1 MEKRRININ
10 TAITIITFVGSVIGI
25 WRAVELKA
33 FAIEQE
39 QKEMRKKLTEHDA
52 IHQKMLD
59 QLGQNGLLLEKTST
73 ILDQHLKYHLS
84 K

>member
-39 QKEMRKKLTEHDA
+39 QKEMRKKLTEYDA

-59 QLGQNGLLLEKTST
+59 QLSQNGLLLEKTST
-73 ILDQHLKYHLS
+73 ILDQHLKYHPS

>member
-10 TAITIITFVGSVIGI
+10 TAITVITFVGSVIGI
-25 WRAVELKA
+25 WRAVELRA
-33 FAIEQE
+33 FTIEQE
-39 QKEMRKKLTEHDA
+39 QKVIKQKLTEYEL

-59 QLGQNGLLLEKTST
+59 QLNQNILLLEKTST
-73 ILDQHLKYHLS
+73 ILDQHLKYHPT